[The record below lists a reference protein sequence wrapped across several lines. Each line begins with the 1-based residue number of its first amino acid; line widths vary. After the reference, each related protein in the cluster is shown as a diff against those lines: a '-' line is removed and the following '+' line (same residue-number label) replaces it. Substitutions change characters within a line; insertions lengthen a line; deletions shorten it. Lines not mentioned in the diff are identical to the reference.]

1 MDDFGA
7 VALAGVP
14 TEPKVG
20 EPSEKLPRNATLV
33 ELVKEVRNKVGQND
47 SQGQRGQGC
56 RQLGVVSQW
65 VMLRPSAPRLDS
77 QIITTTSDYNCF
89 LCVLATPC
97 CSAFCVQARKT
108 PIRRAAQASR
118 IIYLRVI
125 RKPYTPPLH
134 ILPFHRAAQ
143 SSKEKVHPTG

>member
-56 RQLGVVSQW
+56 RQLGVVSHDER
-65 VMLRPSAPRLDS
+65 VMLGPSAPRTRRLDS
-77 QIITTTSDYNCF
+77 SDHNCF

-97 CSAFCVQARKT
+97 CSASRVQARKT
-108 PIRRAAQASR
+108 PLRRAAQASR

-125 RKPYTPPLH
+125 CKPSTPPLH